1 LPPVPDT
8 PIVCYVTNRRSLGA
22 GRAVAGVRGSIEA
35 AIEAGVDWLQIRE
48 KDLPARELLALVQG
62 TLQAAA
68 NLSQVKENH
77 WGEGAIAGS
86 ATQVIVNDR
95 LDVALAAGAAG
106 AHLGRESLRVQDVA
120 DWCSRGNA
128 PPDLLIGVSC
138 HTLEEAREAEVAGA
152 SYIFFGPIFD
162 TPSKRSFGTPQG
174 TERLAEV
181 SASLR
186 IPVIAIGGVDED
198 NARRCLS
205 AGAAGIAAIR
215 MFQKALNPQT
225 LKTAVDRIHRHI
237 P

>member
-1 LPPVPDT
+1 MPPVPDT
-8 PIVCYVTNRRSLGA
+8 PIVCYVTDRRSLGA

-68 NLSQVKENH
+68 NLTQVEENRG
-77 WGEGAIAGS
+77 GEGAIAGS
-86 ATQVIVNDR
+86 TTQVIVNDR

-106 AHLGRESLRVQDVA
+106 AHLGRESLRVQEVA
-120 DWCSRGNA
+120 DWCGRGNA

-138 HTLEEAREAEVAGA
+138 HTLEEAREAEVSGA

-174 TERLAEV
+174 IERLAEV

-225 LKTAVDRIHRHI
+225 LKTIVDRIHRHI